1 MAFHIL
7 AVRRCVHMKKI
18 QWKNL
23 ITAVAI
29 PLATGGLSALLTKKA
44 MDSFKMLNQPPL
56 SPPTWLF
63 PVVWTI
69 LYILMGIAS
78 YLIATSGQKNDTA
91 LTLYDIQLCFNFL
104 WTLIF
109 FNMEWYLF
117 AFLWLIGLWILIL
130 LTTIAFYRLSKPATY
145 MMIPYL
151 IWVTFAGYLN
161 YGIYLLN

>member
-1 MAFHIL
+1 
-7 AVRRCVHMKKI
+7 
-18 QWKNL
+18 
-23 ITAVAI
+23 
-29 PLATGGLSALLTKKA
+29 
-44 MDSFKMLNQPPL
+44 
-56 SPPTWLF
+56 
-63 PVVWTI
+63 
-69 LYILMGIAS
+69 MGIAS
-78 YLIATSGQKNDTA
+78 YLVATSGQKNDTA
-91 LTLYDIQLCFNFL
+91 LTLYGIQLCFNFL

-130 LTTIAFYRLSKPATY
+130 LTTIAFYRISKSAAY